1 MSQKGLFSQVLRT
14 GLRRYSVSHT
24 FDSASSQSDL
34 VIAGEISKSVQKR
47 PKVSKSD
54 QKLAHCMA
62 LTRFWEFPKLNM
74 QFPGNF
80 QKCPKA
86 PKSCQKLP
94 KVSKHCQSDKAG
106 PILESDEI
114 WHESNKL
121 RNHTAMYQCTLR
133 TSPGTLLN
141 LQTGSTKKGPD
152 ASRTHVTR

>member
-24 FDSASSQSDL
+24 FDSASSQSNL

-47 PKVSKSD
+47 PKVPRSD

-86 PKSCQKLP
+86 PKSCQKCP
-94 KVSKHCQSDKAG
+94 NIAK
-106 PILESDEI
+106 
-114 WHESNKL
+114 
-121 RNHTAMYQCTLR
+121 
-133 TSPGTLLN
+133 
-141 LQTGSTKKGPD
+141 
-152 ASRTHVTR
+152 VTRLVQFSKATKYGMNRRNSAITPRCTSEPSERRQAHS